1 MWLTA
6 RKSPKSVF
14 WYKFAQK
21 GYIPLSD
28 FLIKF
33 GLGRES
39 QVRTFVPNFTVVA
52 LIMWAYIP
60 KIAKNGNF
68 WYIFAPKK
76 KFCESTGKL
85 EYSCTTTNLP
95 LCNDTVIIPKITLL
109 HSVYVITNKYITLF
123 SSTAGA
129 GPTIPT
135 IVGMVIK
142 EVRTIFAPQ
151 TF

>member
-1 MWLTA
+1 M
-6 RKSPKSVF
+6 VF
-14 WYKFAQK
+14 LYKFAQK

-28 FLIKF
+28 FSIKF
-33 GLGRES
+33 GLGREY

-95 LCNDTVIIPKITLL
+95 LCNDTVIIPKITLR
-109 HSVYVITNKYITLF
+109 HSVSVITNFDIPKHDKHDNKNITLF
-123 SSTAGA
+123 RLQPARNLRS
-129 GPTIPT
+129 PP
-135 IVGMVIK
+135 
-142 EVRTIFAPQ
+142 
-151 TF
+151 